1 MPSRFIELSDAP
13 VDAGFVARARA
24 ATAEQAAE
32 LLATTTELSARG
44 GTCLE
49 TLVGSLRRPTGAA
62 LVFLVAS
69 FVLFITHR
77 LAAHALARRF
87 VKIHGVNRGG

>member
-44 GTCLE
+44 GTCLGAII
-49 TLVGSLRRPTGAA
+49 GSLRRPTGAA
-62 LVFLVAS
+62 LFFLMTS
-69 FVLFITHR
+69 FVFFIAHK

-87 VKIHGVNRGG
+87 VKLHGVNRGG